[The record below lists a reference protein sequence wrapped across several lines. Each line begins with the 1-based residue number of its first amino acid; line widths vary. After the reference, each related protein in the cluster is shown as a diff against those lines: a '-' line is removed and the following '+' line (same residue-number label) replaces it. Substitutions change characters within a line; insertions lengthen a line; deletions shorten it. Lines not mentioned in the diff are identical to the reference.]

1 VTAVGK
7 QRQLSWFISLALTSA
22 TLTACATSSI
32 DMAPDR
38 PDRPWVPGTN
48 AAGEIIPGEKA
59 GPEQKAGATY
69 TLPANS
75 ELAVPPPPLPL
86 DPNHSYSL
94 AELIDIAQSNN
105 PLTRTAW
112 NKAREAALAAGIAKS
127 TYLPRLTATAIGGYQ
142 LLQIAGPLGTTLT
155 NQLRGAIP
163 SVFFEWLLFDFGE
176 RDAIVKAAD
185 QVSVASNI
193 GFTGA
198 HQKLIYDVSLA
209 FYAYAATRARERSA
223 IHSLKNAE
231 SVEAAAEDRMKRGI
245 GTVVEVSQARQATA
259 QARLAKIQATGAAQ
273 NAYLTLISA
282 IGISPLTQIKIADVS
297 HRKLSPD
304 MERSVEKIISD
315 ALARRPDVLAAYA
328 AYKASLANVRAAEA
342 EFLPKVFASGTASYN
357 AGALSVSGI
366 PAAGNLLGVSGIPAV
381 GNQSA
386 ISNLSGGHFAGIIFG
401 GVAVPVY
408 DGGTRA
414 AILEQAQAKSDNAGL
429 ALTRTRDEAV
439 REIVLANN
447 TLRTSLSAHKAATA
461 AESAAKTTFE
471 ATLTAYRSGAG
482 SITDATMAQTQLLQ
496 ARNASTDTYSTAL
509 SAAATVA
516 LATGSLG
523 APLQ

>member
-1 VTAVGK
+1 MC
-7 QRQLSWFISLALTSA
+7 QPSWLIALTILSA
-22 TLTACATSSI
+22 SLTGCATSSI
-32 DMAPDR
+32 EMAPDR
-38 PDRPWVPGTN
+38 PDRPWVPLTN
-48 AAGEIIPGEKA
+48 AAGEIIPGAKA
-59 GPEQKAGATY
+59 GPEQTPGATY

-75 ELAVPPPPLPL
+75 ELAGAPPPFPL
-86 DPNHSYSL
+86 DQDYIYSL

-127 TYLPRLTATAIGGYQ
+127 TYLPRITATAIGGYQ

-176 RDAIVKAAD
+176 RDALVEAAN
-185 QVSVASNI
+185 QASVASNI

-198 HQKLIYDVSLA
+198 HQKLIYDVTLA
-209 FYAYAATRARERSA
+209 FYAYAAERAREGNA
-223 IHSLKNAE
+223 VQSLKNAE
-231 SVEAAAEDRMKRGI
+231 SVEVAAEDRMKRGI
-245 GTVVEVSQARQATA
+245 GTVVEVAQARQATA
-259 QARLAKIQATGAAQ
+259 QARLVKIQAIGAVQ
-273 NAYLTLISA
+273 NGYLTLISA
-282 IGISPLTQIKIADVS
+282 IGVSPLTQIKIADVS
-297 HRKLSPD
+297 HRKLSL
-304 MERSVEKIISD
+304 ELEQSVEKIISD
-315 ALARRPDVLAAYA
+315 ALARRPDVLGAYA
-328 AYKASLANVRAAEA
+328 AYKASLANIRAAEA

-366 PAAGNLLGVSGIPAV
+366 PAAGNLLGVSGFPAV

-386 ISNLSGGHFAGIIFG
+386 ISNLSGNHFGGIIFG
-401 GVAVPVY
+401 GVAAPLY
-408 DGGTRA
+408 DAGTRA
-414 AILEQAQAKSDNAGL
+414 AILEQAQAKSDSAGL

-447 TLRTSLSAHKAATA
+447 TLRTSLSAHQAATA
-461 AESAAKTTFE
+461 AQSAAKTTFE
-471 ATLTAYRSGAG
+471 AALTAYRNGVG
-482 SITDATMAQTQLLQ
+482 SITDATVAQTQLLQ
-496 ARNASTDTYSTAL
+496 ARNATTDAYSTAL
-509 SAAATVA
+509 SAAATLA

>member
-1 VTAVGK
+1 
-7 QRQLSWFISLALTSA
+7 
-22 TLTACATSSI
+22 
-32 DMAPDR
+32 
-38 PDRPWVPGTN
+38 
-48 AAGEIIPGEKA
+48 
-59 GPEQKAGATY
+59 
-69 TLPANS
+69 
-75 ELAVPPPPLPL
+75 
-86 DPNHSYSL
+86 
-94 AELIDIAQSNN
+94 
-105 PLTRTAW
+105 
-112 NKAREAALAAGIAKS
+112 
-127 TYLPRLTATAIGGYQ
+127 
-142 LLQIAGPLGTTLT
+142 
-155 NQLRGAIP
+155 
-163 SVFFEWLLFDFGE
+163 
-176 RDAIVKAAD
+176 
-185 QVSVASNI
+185 
-193 GFTGA
+193 
-198 HQKLIYDVSLA
+198 
-209 FYAYAATRARERSA
+209 
-223 IHSLKNAE
+223 
-231 SVEAAAEDRMKRGI
+231 
-245 GTVVEVSQARQATA
+245 VSQARQATA

-297 HRKLSPD
+297 HRKLSPE